1 MIRTA
6 QKKMAAY
13 YAVAIFFV
21 VIDRFLKVLSLNY
34 FAGREIDVIGDLIKF
49 TFTKNYYIAL
59 SLPVTGLILL
69 ITISILIFGLLFY
82 SIVLFKRGQV
92 DMAGLFSVVSFCAIS
107 NFYDRVRY
115 GFVIDYL
122 DLKWF
127 TVFNVAD
134 ATIVL
139 AILLILFNTY
149 RPLKLTI

>member
-1 MIRTA
+1 MTLSA
-6 QKKMAAY
+6 KKKMAAY

-21 VIDRFLKVLSLNY
+21 VIDRFLKILSLNH
-34 FAGREIDVIGDLIKF
+34 FADREVDLIGGLIKF

-69 ITISILIFGLLFY
+69 ICIPILIFGLTLY
-82 SIVLFKRGQV
+82 SIFLFKREQV
-92 DMAGLFSVVSFCAIS
+92 DLAGLFSVVSFCAIS

-127 TVFNVAD
+127 TIFNVAD
-134 ATIVL
+134 ATIVVAML
-139 AILLILFNTY
+139 IILFNTY
-149 RPLKLTI
+149 RPLKLIR